1 MKFLSRLLNES
12 YSDVIRSYYS
22 PSIFR
27 TSHMHPNRPPPP
39 PRPLSSFDTL
49 ALDLDDLTVKQRT
62 VNSLGAVC
70 LKALF
75 FVDFRPFFL
84 KIQ

>member
-1 MKFLSRLLNES
+1 MLLGLTT
-12 YSDVIRSYYS
+12 V
-22 PSIFR
+22 PLFFAHL
-27 TSHMHPNRPPPP
+27 TCTQTVPPP

>member
-1 MKFLSRLLNES
+1 MVKGMKFLSRLLNES

-22 PSIFR
+22 PSIFLKC
-27 TSHMHPNRPPPP
+27 TQTAPPP

-62 VNSLGAVC
+62 VNSLVAVG

-75 FVDFRPFFL
+75 FVDFRSFFS
-84 KIQ
+84 